1 MAKQSLRQA
10 ARKRVSA
17 AVAPWQKERLE
28 RERRV
33 QTQAVDLLAALAER
47 DHHVARTEM
56 RAGAAIRAMLADG
69 LTLAD
74 IADWSGG
81 EIDQKEARRL
91 SRAETEP
98 LAGRAG

>member
-1 MAKQSLRQA
+1 MVKQSLRQQ

-17 AVAPWQKERLE
+17 ALAPWQQERLE

-33 QTQAVDLLAALAER
+33 EVHAVDLLAALAER
-47 DHHVARTEM
+47 DQQVERTEQL
-56 RAGAAIRAMLADG
+56 AGAAIRAMLADG

-74 IADWSGG
+74 ITDWSGG

-91 SRAETEP
+91 SRVDSKP
-98 LAGRAG
+98 GGDRAG

>member
-1 MAKQSLRQA
+1 MVKQSLRQQ
-10 ARKRVSA
+10 ARKKVSA
-17 AVAPWQKERLE
+17 AVRPWQKERLD

-33 QTQAVDLLAALAER
+33 QAQAVDLLAALAER
-47 DHHVARTEM
+47 EQQLVRIEQ

-74 IADWSGG
+74 IVDWSGG

-91 SRAETEP
+91 SRID
-98 LAGRAG
+98 AGLPGERVG